1 MYLSI
6 SDPEEY
12 TDNKFGVVLQKL
24 MEKTEDAI
32 VIYEN
37 YLFIVKIDT
46 MDTFSIDFLK
56 IIKRDY
62 DGDFK
67 VEIIK
72 ENVKAESYKHIA
84 YRIMQLIREKE
95 KHLKDVDF
103 QVEKFKFK
111 GLIDSNKYIYTE

>member
-12 TDNKFGVVLQKL
+12 TDNKFGVVLQSL

-32 VIYEN
+32 VIYED
-37 YLFIVKIDT
+37 YLFVVRNDT

-72 ENVKAESYKHIA
+72 ENIKVETYKNIG
-84 YRIMQLIREKE
+84 YLIMKLIREKE
-95 KHLKDVDF
+95 KHLEEIDF
-103 QVEKFKFK
+103 PVEKFKFK
-111 GLIDSNKYIYTE
+111 GIINSYKYIYTE

>member
-1 MYLSI
+1 MTQWIHFQLI
-6 SDPEEY
+6 
-12 TDNKFGVVLQKL
+12 
-24 MEKTEDAI
+24 
-32 VIYEN
+32 
-37 YLFIVKIDT
+37 
-46 MDTFSIDFLK
+46 LK

-72 ENVKAESYKHIA
+72 KKMLRQESYKHIV

-103 QVEKFKFK
+103 QVENLSLK
-111 GLIDSNKYIYTE
+111 D